1 MLKTLSQERNERNR
15 WMVNRCWQFIDEM
28 KDNPT
33 EAEQLLCNALSS
45 SPYKDEFV
53 FQYPIYLY
61 DRKGFMERFY
71 IADFYIPSKH
81 LIIELDGKHH
91 AQKIQHIKDS
101 IRDYQINYMGYTVL
115 RFDNIQIFRDRS
127 CSQILRKIYY
137 LE

>member
-1 MLKTLSQERNERNR
+1 MLNTFSQERNERNR
-15 WMVNRCWQFIDEM
+15 WMINKAYEFIEEM
-28 KDNPT
+28 KLNPT

-45 SPYKDEFV
+45 SPYKNEFV
-53 FQYPIYLY
+53 FQYPVYLY

-91 AQKIQHIKDS
+91 SEKIQSIRDS
-101 IRDYQINYMGYTVL
+101 IRDSQMRNRGYKVL
-115 RFDNIQIFRDRS
+115 RFANIQIFKDRTCKQVLS
-127 CSQILRKIYY
+127 KIYY